1 MSDTTR
7 LPVVEWSNTEVRAF
21 DPVSGK
27 TTIGKTVSDVA
38 APLRG
43 RAVMLAL
50 SRRSSFVR
58 STRLPDV
65 GKPEMAKILAL
76 QVGSL
81 FPIETGDASVDF
93 LPLEDRN
100 ADGRL
105 AVVAAVRTDVLREA
119 LAELEG
125 AGLKVAKVV
134 PTALSSMTNGT
145 VNGAIVSMTSEGLA
159 IDLLSQGGL
168 RTSRVTGRDTDPT
181 TIHAEVGRTFA
192 SVGMEPGTVATSRDF
207 NVTGIK
213 NSEIDPLAAL
223 SSSTFDVNL
232 ELPEKKA
239 KRASALAQRSRNL
252 ALLLWCAAILAGVIV
267 FNARYD
273 AQQAVA
279 KEEARWSARLTSL
292 RALEQKTKVVSD
304 LAQKQRDLIKLSF
317 EPAQPLGDA
326 VSVVASLA
334 PPKLWLTGITVERG
348 KTLTLR
354 GTSLSSQAVT
364 AFLASLSKQS
374 RFRDAKLVFTNNG
387 MIEKTP
393 VVNFSMTAHIV
404 GNFPLPV
411 EQRGSK

>member
-1 MSDTTR
+1 MSETTR

-21 DPVSGK
+21 DPASGK
-27 TTIGKTVSDVA
+27 TSVGRTVNDIA
-38 APLRG
+38 GPLRG
-43 RAVMLAL
+43 RPVLLAL

-65 GKPEMAKILAL
+65 GKPEMAKILSL
-76 QVGSL
+76 QVANL
-81 FPIETGDASVDF
+81 FPIDSGDASIDF
-93 LPLEDRN
+93 LPLDDRN

-119 LAELEG
+119 LADLEG
-125 AGLKVAKVV
+125 SGLKVAKVV

-145 VNGAIVSMTSEGLA
+145 VNGAIVTMTPEGLA
-159 IDLLSQGGL
+159 IDLLSDGGL
-168 RTSRVTGRDTDPT
+168 RASRVAGSDTDPST
-181 TIHAEVGRTFA
+181 VHAEVGRTFA
-192 SVGMEPGTVATSRDF
+192 SAGMEPGTVATSGDL
-207 NVTGIK
+207 TISGIK
-213 NSEIDPLAAL
+213 KSEIDPLAAL
-223 SSSTFDVNL
+223 SGSTFDVNL
-232 ELPEKKA
+232 ELPEKRA

-252 ALLLWCAAILAGVIV
+252 ALLLWCGAILAAVIV

-279 KEEARWSARLTSL
+279 KEEARWTKKLTSL
-292 RALEQKTKVVSD
+292 RALDQKTKTVAD
-304 LAQKQRDLIKLSF
+304 LAQKQKDLIKLSF

-326 VSVVASLA
+326 VSVVAGLA

-393 VVNFSMTAHIV
+393 VVNFSMTAHLV
-404 GNFPLPV
+404 GNFPLPA